1 MNFCVCKIK
10 PFRNHPKESVDT
22 SIPLPQIH
30 PWNVSLMLLLA
41 WPMARG
47 RPSLTPGG
55 NPAARATSQR
65 KKGDSGAKRIIT
77 SRSAILKVITQTP
90 LPRSPAK
97 IADFMFQRLQATWFE
112 KSTNDKRG
120 CSNEAWVSI
129 YQAFCP
135 FKFKN
140 HSSSAVFISFST
152 MSASFL
158 HFQVYTLPLSAQT
171 CCANRFLWM
180 PSDIGRL
187 GTSTSNCRGGHK
199 LYGCKLYRLQSPSH
213 RPTTEACSLGPTKH
227 MAFQIQWTY
236 KNDSEWSIPSKMV
249 FELPKPLQELSTL
262 LIYV

>member
-65 KKGDSGAKRIIT
+65 KKGDSSAKRIIT

-90 LPRSPAK
+90 LPRSSAK
-97 IADFMFQRLQATWFE
+97 IVDFMFQGLQATWFE
-112 KSTNDKRG
+112 KSLNDKRG

-129 YQAFCP
+129 YQACCP

-140 HSSSAVFISFST
+140 HSTSAVFISFST

-187 GTSTSNCRGGHK
+187 GTLTSNCRGGHK
-199 LYGCKLYRLQSPSH
+199 LCGCSHQATDRPLRHARSVQPNTWPFRFNGLTRMIQNDPFLRRWFLSYQSHCKSFPHYLYMY
-213 RPTTEACSLGPTKH
+213 SL
-227 MAFQIQWTY
+227 Y
-236 KNDSEWSIPSKMV
+236 S
-249 FELPKPLQELSTL
+249 
-262 LIYV
+262 